1 MFKHSQICLV
11 VASLYILVVIMS
23 TIKAV
28 PFISDISNNIC
39 CPFFNKAGQ
48 LHALLQ
54 ESGEIITINDS
65 KQVKKIH
72 TTGGQPSGAAFDQ
85 NGVLYVTDFAH
96 GAVLA
101 VQDNGEQ
108 EVIVGT
114 YEDKPLIG
122 PNSII
127 YASNGN
133 VFFTD
138 SGPFGETGLH
148 NKTGSLFMVSNGG
161 SAQMLR
167 PVSLENLASP
177 SGVAISPDGKFVYV
191 AEMMTNRILRFF
203 QKPDGVYHA
212 SVYYQLQGRVGP
224 TAIVCDKQGCLY
236 IGHYDTVSSCTE
248 GHVLVLSKT
257 GKLMS
262 TIVTTGP
269 EISGLAIQ
277 GNTLYITEVSTGSVF
292 KVDL

>member
-1 MFKHSQICLV
+1 
-11 VASLYILVVIMS
+11 MS
-23 TIKAV
+23 TTKAV
-28 PFISDISNNIC
+28 PFISDIANHVC
-39 CPFFNKAGQ
+39 CPFFKGGI

-54 ESGEIITINDS
+54 ESGEIITISDS
-65 KQVKKIH
+65 KEVRKIH
-72 TTGGQPSGAAFDQ
+72 TTGGAPSGAALDQ
-85 NGVLYVTDFAH
+85 NGVLYLTDFAH

-127 YASNGN
+127 YAPNGN

-148 NKTGSLFMVSNGG
+148 NKIGSLFMVSNGG
-161 SAQMLR
+161 GAQMLR

-177 SGVAISPDGKFVYV
+177 SGVALSPDGKFVYV
-191 AEMMTNRILRFF
+191 AETMNNRILRFF

-212 SVYYQLQGRVGP
+212 SVFYQLQGRVGP
-224 TAIVCDKQGCLY
+224 TALVCDSQGCLY
-236 IGHYDTVSSCTE
+236 VGHYDTVSSTTE
-248 GHVLVLSKT
+248 GHVLVLSKA
-257 GKLMS
+257 GKLLN
-262 TIVTTGP
+262 TIMMTGP

-277 GNTLYITEVSTGSVF
+277 GDTLYVTEVSTGSVF